1 MSAPRIRPALI
12 GFLLLAAAATV
23 GATAGAPGGATMTRE
38 ERVAFLQTARVVSSH
53 DIGKGITRPVR
64 VTLSDGTTTH
74 DAGFSAVDEHEAIMR
89 FQGGRTELDFV
100 DSYKYTVAAYGLAVL
115 LGIDDMMSVTVEREL
130 DHHKGSLTWW
140 VDDVKYDEGQ
150 RLKLKL
156 SAPDAES
163 WNRQMFRM
171 RLFTQLVADE
181 DRNTGNVLITSDWKL
196 WMIDFTRAFRRSK
209 QLIAPG
215 DVTRS
220 DRQLLETLTGT
231 LACGLNL
238 RVRDDSDALGQM
250 PMGGMNGKRWRTE
263 LYVQAYNLLNHTNPI
278 NFTGVQTSPF
288 YGQATSALP
297 ARRIESGL
305 RFSF

>member
-1 MSAPRIRPALI
+1 VSAPRIRPALI

-74 DAGFSAVDEHEAIMR
+74 DAGFSTVDEHEAIMR

-115 LGIDDMMSVTVEREL
+115 LGIDDMMPVTVEREL

-181 DRNTGNVLITSDWKL
+181 DRNTGNVLITSDWKV

-220 DRQLLETLTGT
+220 DRQLLEKLKTLTKEQVAASTKPYIGG
-231 LACGLNL
+231 AE
-238 RVRDDSDALGQM
+238 VDALM
-250 PMGGMNGKRWRTE
+250 
-263 LYVQAYNLLNHTNPI
+263 
-278 NFTGVQTSPF
+278 
-288 YGQATSALP
+288 
-297 ARRIESGL
+297 ARRDAIVALIEKQVAARGEAQVL
-305 RFSF
+305 Y